1 MPVLRP
7 IRRPRLP
14 RARLGTRII
23 KPASA
28 AGAVSPITKVGTD
41 GTTAAAAQGT
51 AVTTAWPT
59 GDFTDGDLI
68 VLEVTYG
75 SGGTPTTI
83 SQTSGATMT
92 LISDL
97 SDTSIRTATYTRF
110 FVSGDT
116 APGFTLSTARSWS
129 THAAAFRGVDTT
141 HPLGPNDNDFQ
152 QTAQASSGT
161 YTSGTLTPDENLAM
175 LVLVWGGKVG
185 VGVTQTISVASG
197 WTDTG
202 AINQCSIAAV
212 TNVWG
217 DIQYLPQGTAAA
229 ASEVVTIT
237 DSAVGQGTI
246 LALNPSG
253 AAPAAGVIPPFV
265 SQYSGRW

>member
-1 MPVLRP
+1 VPPRRGVLKPPARIIRRGSRLLRP
-7 IRRPRLP
+7 LV
-14 RARLGTRII
+14 T
-23 KPASA
+23 
-28 AGAVSPITKVGTD
+28 GAVSPIVKVGTD
-41 GTTAAAAQGT
+41 GTTAASAQGT
-51 AVTTAWPT
+51 AVTTAWPS
-59 GDFTDGDLI
+59 GDFTDGDLV

-92 LISDL
+92 LVSDL

-110 FVSGDT
+110 FVTGDT

-129 THAAAFRGVDTT
+129 THATAFRGVDTA
-141 HPLGPNDNDFQ
+141 HRFGPNDNDFQ

-161 YTSGTLTPDENLAM
+161 YTSGTLTPDEDLAM

-185 VGVTQTISVASG
+185 VGVTQTISVAAG

-202 AINQCSIAAV
+202 AINQSSIAAV

-217 DIQYLPQGTAAA
+217 DLQYLPQGTAAA

-253 AAPAAGVIPPFV
+253 AVPPAGRAPQQI
-265 SQYSGRW
+265 SQYTGYF

>member
-1 MPVLRP
+1 MPLPGWRRIPHRQVAW
-7 IRRPRLP
+7 RPR
-14 RARLGTRII
+14 
-23 KPASA
+23 PA
-28 AGAVSPITKVGTD
+28 GLVSPITKVGTD
-41 GTTAAAAQGT
+41 GTTAATAQGT
-51 AVTTAWPT
+51 AVTTAWPS
-59 GDFTDGDLI
+59 GITDGDLI
-68 VLEVTYG
+68 ILEVTYG

-92 LISDL
+92 LVSDL

-141 HPLGPNDNDFQ
+141 HPFGPNDNDFQ

-217 DIQYLPQGTAAA
+217 DLQYLPQGTAAA

-253 AAPAAGVIPPFV
+253 AAPPAGVIPPIV